1 MRRARVFAWFA
12 AATGIAAGAACV
24 DLFHSTDFPT
34 ACADDASIPGCTP
47 APSGDAASDAEAG
60 PPPTNF
66 CSWSQATAE
75 INARHACAWLSACM
89 GPLGDN
95 AFGECMFNA
104 RLAYDCTA
112 NPNRRLR
119 QGLPMHAYWDCLWQ
133 ATTCDAVKRCV
144 LPSGDENCKD
154 PFKFTACGIIGR
166 NTPVRVQCEGTGLP
180 TMAASCL
187 ATGQTCIRPDLNRSR
202 CASNEQ
208 CKATACN
215 GTVLETCVDSGVV
228 GVDCAYFGEGKCVDV
243 GGGSSPSCQPLGA
256 TKSCTPT
263 PALTCSGGV
272 VTGCPTG
279 FEERV
284 DCKVLTGGGCNG
296 NVPGRPDD
304 IARACTG
311 PGPDAG
317 GDGGPC
323 KESCADGLVH
333 SCAHGTEYKVKCSDV
348 GLGPCTVRPTV
359 QDGDRATCTP
369 P

>member
-1 MRRARVFAWFA
+1 MKRAPLFAWFA
-12 AATGIAAGAACV
+12 ATTGLAAGAACV

-34 ACADDASIPGCTP
+34 VCSQDGSIEGCNPTTT
-47 APSGDAASDAEAG
+47 GDAASDAEAG
-60 PPPTNF
+60 PPPTDF
-66 CSWSQATAE
+66 CDWSQTTAE
-75 INARHACAWLSACM
+75 TNARHACAWLSACM

-104 RLAYDCTA
+104 RLAYDCAA
-112 NPNRRLR
+112 NPNRRPR
-119 QGLPMHAYWDCLWQ
+119 PGLPMHAYWDCLWK
-133 ATTCDAVKRCV
+133 ANSCDAVKGCV

-154 PFKFTACGIIGR
+154 NFSFTGCAIIGR
-166 NTPVRVQCEGTGLP
+166 NTPARVQCEGTGLA

-187 ATGQTCIRPDLNRSR
+187 ATGQTCVRPDLNRSR
-202 CASNEQ
+202 CGSNEQ
-208 CKATACN
+208 CKANACN
-215 GTVLETCVDSGVV
+215 GTLLETCVDSGVF
-228 GVDCAYFGEGKCVDV
+228 GVDCANFGAGTCVEK
-243 GGGSSPSCQPLGA
+243 GSTP
-256 TKSCTPT
+256 SCTPIDAT
-263 PALTCSGGV
+263 KPCTISPALSCAGGV

-279 FEERV
+279 VEERV

-317 GDGGPC
+317 GDGGRC
-323 KESCADGLVH
+323 FDSCADGLVH
-333 SCAHGTEYKVKCSDV
+333 SCAHGTEYKVRCSDLN
-348 GLGPCTVRPTV
+348 LGPCIVKKTV